1 MSMLSTICSSCCLNL
16 CCCCFP
22 SRYVKKVQSQQ
33 QPVAANASHVIAM
46 SLHGTNPR
54 YTYGAV
60 RNLQLHKILLPEW
73 TVRVYVHRNSN
84 NIAPQLAVPELV
96 INKLRLL
103 GAQIVYVNASY
114 ANIEPGLW
122 RYDVMDDPAV
132 ERFIILDTDKRL
144 DETLEKLASQWL
156 SRGGATVGFLC
167 AASQPLSKAIDSPDS
182 ARKALLLFGAKRTAL
197 TAALGGG
204 SFKSLVSHYIDQ
216 NKPIGVGGDKSVVS
230 PNAAQ
235 NVTTAA
241 TATAATATNTTTAA
255 AATNTTTT
263 TAATA
268 TVAAM
273 QSATISSGER
283 LTEAFFLQRTIIPLL
298 LKHGQCVTQDAA
310 HNSTTSWL
318 GMSKQELT
326 QLIKSEMFKG
336 SRFDQNELEIS

>member
-60 RNLQLHKILLPEW
+60 RNLQLHKILLPDW

-156 SRGGATVGFLC
+156 SRGVATVGFLC

-216 NKPIGVGGDKSVVS
+216 NKPIGGGGGDKSVVS

-235 NVTTAA
+235 NVTAAA
-241 TATAATATNTTTAA
+241 TAAAAAATSTTTVA

-263 TAATA
+263 ATAAA
-268 TVAAM
+268 T
-273 QSATISSGER
+273 QSATISSQER
-283 LTEAFFLQRTIIPLL
+283 LTEAIVLQRTIIPLL

>member
-1 MSMLSTICSSCCLNL
+1 
-16 CCCCFP
+16 
-22 SRYVKKVQSQQ
+22 
-33 QPVAANASHVIAM
+33 M

-60 RNLQLHKILLPEW
+60 RNLQLHKILLPDW

-114 ANIEPGLW
+114 ANIDPGLW

-197 TAALGGG
+197 TAALRGGG
-204 SFKSLVSHYIDQ
+204 FKSLVSHYIDQ

-241 TATAATATNTTTAA
+241 TAAAAATNTTTAA

-268 TVAAM
+268 TVAAT
-273 QSATISSGER
+273 QSVTISSQER
-283 LTEAFFLQRTIIPLL
+283 LTEAIFLQRTIIPLL
-298 LKHGQCVTQDAA
+298 LKHGQCVTQDTA
-310 HNSTTSWL
+310 HESTWL
-318 GMSKQELT
+318 GMSKQDLT
-326 QLIKSEMFKG
+326 QLIKSEFFNG
-336 SRFDQNELEIS
+336 SRFDQNELKIS

>member
-1 MSMLSTICSSCCLNL
+1 
-16 CCCCFP
+16 
-22 SRYVKKVQSQQ
+22 
-33 QPVAANASHVIAM
+33 M

-60 RNLQLHKILLPEW
+60 RNLQLHKILLPDW

-144 DETLEKLASQWL
+144 DETLEKLTSQWL
-156 SRGGATVGFLC
+156 SRDGATVGFLC

-235 NVTTAA
+235 NVTAAA
-241 TATAATATNTTTAA
+241 TATA

-263 TAATA
+263 TAATNTTAAAAA
-268 TVAAM
+268 TATAAAM
-273 QSATISSGER
+273 QSATISSQER
-283 LTEAFFLQRTIIPLL
+283 LTEAIFLQRTIMPLL
-298 LKHGQCVTQDAA
+298 LKHGQCMTPVAA
-310 HNSTTSWL
+310 HNSTWL
-318 GMSKQELT
+318 GMSKQDLT
-326 QLIKSEMFKG
+326 QLIKSELLNG
-336 SRFDQNELEIS
+336 SRFDQNELKIS